1 MSTIAVI
8 ALVGFALC
16 SGVMFGVFVAMF
28 IGYSYARTRAETSTA
43 EEEKLV
49 EEITA
54 RIAQE
59 YIDRAEKVKQHDNS

>member
-16 SGVMFGVFVAMF
+16 CGVMFGVFLAMF
-28 IGYSYARTRAETSTA
+28 IGYSYARTRTETSTA

-59 YIDRAEKVKQHDNS
+59 YIDRAEKVKTA